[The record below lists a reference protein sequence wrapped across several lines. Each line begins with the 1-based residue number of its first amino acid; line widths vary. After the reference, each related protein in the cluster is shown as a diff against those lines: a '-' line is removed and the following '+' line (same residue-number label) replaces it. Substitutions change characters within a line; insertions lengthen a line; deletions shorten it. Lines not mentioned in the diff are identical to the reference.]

1 MTSPPTPP
9 TFAIVTGGGTAGH
22 VLPALAIADAL
33 VADGHPRPSVHYA
46 GAERGIEARLV
57 PPTGYPM
64 TLLPGRGIQ
73 RRLTVANLAAIGGL
87 VVGAAR
93 AIQLLGRL
101 RPAVVIAVGG
111 YASVAVGLAAVLR
124 RVPLVVAEQNLV
136 PGAANRLLARF
147 ARASAVSFPGTDL
160 PRAVVT
166 GNPIRTAVS
175 ELDPDRDRVAAKRAF
190 GVDPARQL
198 VLVFGGSLGALRI
211 NQAALAAADAWRDRS
226 DLTLH
231 HVVGQRDWD
240 EVSAIATDD
249 TGGLHR
255 RLVPYEDDMPRALA
269 AADVAVCRAGS
280 STCFE
285 LAAAGLPAVLVP
297 SPYVT
302 ADQQTGNARH
312 LVDAGAAVLV
322 RDDELDAQR
331 LVAEVDAILTDPA
344 RRTAMATA
352 AHGWAR
358 PSAAHDIAALATEHA
373 RA

>member
-1 MTSPPTPP
+1 MSSPPASS

-22 VLPALAIADAL
+22 VLPAIAIADAL

-73 RRLTVANLAAIGGL
+73 RKLTLANLGAMGGLLVGAVRAIG
-87 VVGAAR
+87 
-93 AIQLLGRL
+93 LLGRL

-147 ARASAVSFPGTDL
+147 ARASAVSFPGTHL

-166 GNPIRTAVS
+166 GNPIRAEVS
-175 ELDPDRDRVAAKRAF
+175 ALDPGRDRAAAKRAF
-190 GVDPARQL
+190 GVDPARHL

-211 NQAALAAADAWRDRS
+211 NQAALAAAEAWRDRS
-226 DLTLH
+226 DLTVH
-231 HVVGQRDWD
+231 HVVGRRDW
-240 EVSAIATDD
+240 EAVSAAAADD
-249 TGGLHR
+249 TGALHR
-255 RLVPYEDDMPRALA
+255 RLVPYEDDMPAALA

-285 LAAAGLPAVLVP
+285 LAAASLPAVLVP

-302 ADQQTGNARH
+302 ADQQTGNAQH
-312 LVDAGAAVLV
+312 LVSAGAAVLV
-322 RDDELDAQR
+322 PDDELDGTR
-331 LVAEVDAILTDPA
+331 LVAAVDAILADDTGRA
-344 RRTAMATA
+344 AMATA
-352 AHGWAR
+352 ARGWAR
-358 PSAAHDIAALATEHA
+358 PAAASDIAALAAEHA

>member
-1 MTSPPTPP
+1 MSAAAPTA

-22 VLPALAIADAL
+22 VLPALAIADAFL
-33 VADGHPRPSVHYA
+33 AAGHPRESIHFA

-73 RRLTVANLAAIGGL
+73 RRLTLANLQAIGAL
-87 VVGAAR
+87 VVGFVR
-93 AIQLLGRL
+93 AIALVGRL
-101 RPAVVIAVGG
+101 RPRVVVAVGG
-111 YASVAVGLAAVLR
+111 YASAAVGLAAIVR

-136 PGAANRLLARF
+136 PGAANRLLGRF
-147 ARASAVSFPGTDL
+147 ARAAAVSFPGTPL

-166 GNPIRTAVS
+166 GNPIRAEITA
-175 ELDPDRDRVAAKRAF
+175 LDPERDRAAAKGAF
-190 GVDPARQL
+190 GVDPGRRL

-211 NQAALAAADAWRDRS
+211 NEAALAAEDAWRDRS
-226 DLTLH
+226 DLTVH
-231 HVVGQRDWD
+231 HVVGRRDWD
-240 EVSAIATDD
+240 AIAARATQ
-249 TGGLHR
+249 GGALER
-255 RLVPYEDDMPRALA
+255 RLVPYEDDMPAALA
-269 AADVAVCRAGS
+269 AADVAVCRSGS

-312 LVDAGAAVLV
+312 LVDGGAAVLV
-322 RDDELDAQR
+322 PDDQLDGPR
-331 LVAEVDAILTDPA
+331 LVVEVDALLADRDRWAAMVRAA
-344 RRTAMATA
+344 RAL
-352 AHGWAR
+352 AR
-358 PSAAHDIAALATEHA
+358 PDAAADIAAIASEHA

>member
-1 MTSPPTPP
+1 VTAPSSP

-33 VADGHPRPSVHYA
+33 VADGHPRDAVHYA

-73 RRLTVANLAAIGGL
+73 RKLTLANLAAIGGL
-87 VVGAAR
+87 VVGALR
-93 AIQLLGRL
+93 AIGLLGRL

-111 YASVAVGLAAVLR
+111 YASVAVGLAAVVR

-147 ARASAVSFPGTDL
+147 AKASAVSFPGTPL
-160 PRAVVT
+160 PNAVVT
-166 GNPIRTAVS
+166 GNPIRS
-175 ELDPDRDRVAAKRAF
+175 EISDLDPQRDRAAAKAAF
-190 GVDPARQL
+190 GVDPARHL

-211 NQAALAAADAWRDRS
+211 NEAALEAATAWRDRP

-231 HVVGQRDWD
+231 HVVGRRDWD
-240 EVSAIATDD
+240 DVSSRAGADD
-249 TGGLHR
+249 GALDR
-255 RLVPYEDDMPRALA
+255 RLVAYEDDMPAALA
-269 AADVAVCRAGS
+269 AADVAVCRSGS

-322 RDDELDAQR
+322 PDAELDGPR
-331 LVAEVDAILTDPA
+331 LVAEVDAILGDDRRRATMAAAA
-344 RRTAMATA
+344 R
-352 AHGWAR
+352 GWAR
-358 PSAAHDIAALATEHA
+358 PDAARDIAALASEHA

>member
-1 MTSPPTPP
+1 VTAPSAPS

-33 VADGHPRPSVHYA
+33 VAAGHPRPSVHYA

-73 RRLTVANLAAIGGL
+73 RRLTLANLAAIGGL
-87 VVGAAR
+87 LVGAVR
-93 AIQLLGRL
+93 ALRLLGRL

-111 YASVAVGLAAVLR
+111 YASVAVGLAAVVR
-124 RVPLVVAEQNLV
+124 RIPLVVAEQNLV
-136 PGAANRLLARF
+136 PGAANRVLARF

-166 GNPIRTAVS
+166 GNPIRAEVS
-175 ELDPDRDRVAAKRAF
+175 TLDPNRDRGAAKRAF

-211 NQAALAAADAWRDRS
+211 NQAALTAAHAWCDRS
-226 DLTLH
+226 DLTVH

-240 EVSAIATDD
+240 EISTSASDD
-249 TGGLHR
+249 TGALHR
-255 RLVPYEDDMPRALA
+255 RLVPYEDDMPTAMA

-322 RDDELDAQR
+322 RDDELDGPR
-331 LVAEVDAILTDPA
+331 LQAEVDAILADDT
-344 RRTAMATA
+344 RRAAMAA
-352 AHGWAR
+352 AARGWAR
-358 PSAAHDIAALATEHA
+358 PSAARDIAALATEHA
-373 RA
+373 RG